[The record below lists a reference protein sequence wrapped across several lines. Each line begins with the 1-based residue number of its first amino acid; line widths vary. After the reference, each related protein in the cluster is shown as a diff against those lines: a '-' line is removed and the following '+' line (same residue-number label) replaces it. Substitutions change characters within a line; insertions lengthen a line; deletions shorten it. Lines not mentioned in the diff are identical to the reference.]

1 MGNNI
6 PSCSCM
12 KKNDEEK
19 KAEFLPES
27 VNTNI
32 NKSNRNLLLNT
43 ESSQPSLH
51 PSQPNNKLDLK
62 LTKNTTFSFRFLEKS
77 KTLNPDKIKIIQTIF
92 RAFIFRKHFFE
103 NKGLKD
109 DLKKRSKEIIQ
120 QKELDYISEK
130 LMETDNIIKK
140 EFNDD
145 FLIKLKLKESNK
157 DFPPKRKV
165 KTDCLLRKDSKG
177 EDLFYRGEL
186 DLDGKF
192 NGYGELYL
200 KNGKKYE
207 GKFTDGKLNDYG
219 RLIDLFGIK
228 CYEGKF
234 KDNQLLDGKGK
245 IVEIG
250 EDGSKTVYEG
260 DIKNMKKEGNGIEK
274 KKDYTYMGQFSDDL
288 KHGKGKNIFNDGE
301 IYEGDFNKGKMTG
314 TGTYQFKDKSQY
326 TGEFLDGKMHG
337 KGIITYPN
345 GTKFDGNFV
354 DNSRE
359 GYGEYYKANGQIFK
373 GNYKKGKKHGKGI
386 IINPNGAQKEV
397 EYNEDILVKKRN
409 DTEKD

>member
-1 MGNNI
+1 
-6 PSCSCM
+6 
-12 KKNDEEK
+12 
-19 KAEFLPES
+19 
-27 VNTNI
+27 
-32 NKSNRNLLLNT
+32 
-43 ESSQPSLH
+43 
-51 PSQPNNKLDLK
+51 
-62 LTKNTTFSFRFLEKS
+62 
-77 KTLNPDKIKIIQTIF
+77 
-92 RAFIFRKHFFE
+92 
-103 NKGLKD
+103 
-109 DLKKRSKEIIQ
+109 
-120 QKELDYISEK
+120 
-130 LMETDNIIKK
+130 METDNIIKK

-186 DLDGKF
+186 DLEGKF

-354 DNSRE
+354 DNFRE

-397 EYNEDILVKKRN
+397 EYNEDQLV
-409 DTEKD
+409 